1 MLKGKK
7 IIIGITGSI
16 AAYKIP
22 FLIRLL
28 KKEGAQV
35 QVVMTQAAK
44 DFVTPL
50 TLSALS
56 EKSVL
61 YDFFDEKNG
70 KWNSHVELGLWA
82 DLFIFAPLSANTLAK
97 MATGIADNLLLTTYL
112 SAKCPVF
119 FAPAMDMKMYAHP
132 TTKRNIEILKS
143 FGNHLIAPTE
153 GELASGL
160 CGAGRMEEPEVILG
174 ILKNYIKKKADLKD
188 KTVLVS
194 AGPTYEAIDPVRF
207 IGNFSSGIMGYS
219 IAEELAE
226 RGAKVKLVSGPTD
239 LKVDHHN
246 IICTNVVSAL
256 EMYNACIREFEN
268 ADIAIMSAAVA
279 DYTPENPSE
288 KKIKKNKFNTSI
300 KLKPTKD
307 ILAELGKRKRKN
319 QLLIGF
325 ALETDD
331 EINNAVKKLKNKN
344 LDFIVLNSLKDKGA
358 GFKFKTNKIKIIDK
372 QNIITDFNLKTKK
385 EAAKDIIDKISDIID
400 KMQVK
405 IIT

>member
-1 MLKGKK
+1 MLKSKK

-35 QVVMTQAAK
+35 QVVMTQSAK

-56 EKSVL
+56 ENPVL
-61 YDFFDEKNG
+61 YDFFDEKNS

-112 SAKCPVF
+112 SAKCTVF
-119 FAPAMDMKMYAHP
+119 FAPAMDLKMYAHP
-132 TTKRNIEILKS
+132 TTKRNIEILQS
-143 FGNHLIAPTE
+143 FGNHLIAPAE

-160 CGAGRMEEPEVILG
+160 CGAGRMEEPEVILD
-174 ILKNYIKKKADLKD
+174 ILKNYLKKKADLKD

-226 RGAKVKLVSGPTD
+226 RGAKVTLVSGPTD
-239 LKVDHHN
+239 LKVDHPN

-256 EMYNACIREFEN
+256 EMYNVCIKEFEN

-288 KKIKKNKFNTSI
+288 KKIKKNKFNTTI

-331 EINNAVKKLKNKN
+331 EISNAVKKLKNKN

-358 GFKFKTNKIKIIDK
+358 GFKFKTNKIKIINK
-372 QNIITDFNLKTKK
+372 QNKITDFNLKTKK
-385 EAAKDIIDKISDIID
+385 EAAKDIIDNISYIID
-400 KMQVK
+400 REQD
-405 IIT
+405 

>member
-56 EKSVL
+56 EKPVL

-119 FAPAMDMKMYAHP
+119 FAPAMDLKMYAHP
-132 TTKRNIEILKS
+132 TTKRNIEILQS
-143 FGNHLIAPTE
+143 SGNHLIAPIE

-160 CGAGRMEEPEVILG
+160 CGAGRMEEPEVILD

-226 RGAKVKLVSGPTD
+226 RGAIVKLVSGPTD
-239 LKVDHHN
+239 LKVDHYN

-256 EMYNACIREFEN
+256 EMYNACIKEFES

-288 KKIKKNKFNTSI
+288 KKIKKNKINTTI

-400 KMQVK
+400 REQD
-405 IIT
+405 